1 MARRQ
6 SLEASLR
13 SEFGEQRLVRTAQN
27 HFNRMTLVPRE
38 PLQLLPVVWVDWR
51 DDEFALEVADPEWW
65 PVTMNGRRVEAG
77 RHRLRDGQR
86 FTVGKTELSF
96 HFTRR
101 AWPVDLE
108 RERELLARDDAAA
121 WAIYGDELLTREDPL
136 GALLAKNAAPDVPLG
151 LEVQPLVA
159 RRTLSFVA
167 DARGLWREVTF
178 HHLLSEGFLSAGV
191 IDAVL
196 PHPLAWFVR
205 TVTLALGPTSRSFR
219 AAFIAQAQATNAHVG
234 HAAGPHLEAFCVPG
248 FPARTALGAP
258 RLGVKVDRAGTNKR

>member
-1 MARRQ
+1 VADRRQ

-13 SEFGEQRLVRTAQN
+13 SEYGEQRLVRTTQN

-65 PVTMNGRRVEAG
+65 PVTMNGRRVDAG

-86 FTVGKTELSF
+86 FTVGKAELSF
-96 HFTRR
+96 HLTRR
-101 AWPVDLE
+101 SWPVDLE

-121 WAIYGDELLTREDPL
+121 WAIYGDELLAREDPL
-136 GALLAKNAAPDVPLG
+136 GALLARNGTPDVPLG

-159 RRTLSFVA
+159 RGTVSFVT

-178 HHLLSEGFLSAGV
+178 RQQLTEGFLSPGV

-196 PHPLAWFVR
+196 THPLAWFVR
-205 TVTLALGPTSRSFR
+205 KVTLALSPSSRSFR
-219 AAFIAQAQATNAHVG
+219 AAFVAQAQRSEERRVG
-234 HAAGPHLEAFCVPG
+234 KEC
-248 FPARTALGAP
+248 R
-258 RLGVKVDRAGTNKR
+258 RLCRSRWSPYH